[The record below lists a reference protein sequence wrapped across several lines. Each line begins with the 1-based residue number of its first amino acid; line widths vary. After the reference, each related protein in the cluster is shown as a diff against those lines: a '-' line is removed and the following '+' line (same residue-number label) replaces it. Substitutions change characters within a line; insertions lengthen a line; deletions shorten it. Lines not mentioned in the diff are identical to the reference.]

1 MILTTETNT
10 MENNIFESFAEKLKN
25 KNAPVHIQEVVSNQ
39 EIHDKL
45 PEKRIDRNKEKILK
59 SRQLNVEVSEQI
71 FIKLKTKA
79 VEERVALR
87 SLVEEALLYYLN
99 RK

>member
-1 MILTTETNT
+1 MIDKSY
-10 MENNIFESFAEKLKN
+10 ESFKQKLKSGN
-25 KNAPVHIQEVVSNQ
+25 VPLHIQEVVSGD
-39 EIHDKL
+39 EIYDM
-45 PEKRIDRNKEKILK
+45 PEKKNDRNKEKINQE

-71 FIKLKTKA
+71 FIKLKTRA

-87 SLVEEALLYYLN
+87 KLVEEALLYYLN

>member
-1 MILTTETNT
+1 
-10 MENNIFESFAEKLKN
+10 MEDKSYESFKQKLKSG
-25 KNAPVHIQEVVSNQ
+25 NAPLHIQEVVFGG
-39 EIHDKL
+39 EIDDMP
-45 PEKRIDRNKEKILK
+45 PEKRIDRNKDKINQK

-71 FIKLKTKA
+71 FIKLKTRA

-87 SLVEEALLYYLN
+87 KLVEEALLYYLN

>member
-1 MILTTETNT
+1 
-10 MENNIFESFAEKLKN
+10 MEDKSYESFKQKLKIGN
-25 KNAPVHIQEVVSNQ
+25 IPLHIQEVVSGE
-39 EIHDKL
+39 EIDDMR
-45 PEKRIDRNKEKILK
+45 PEKRIDRNKEKINQK

-71 FIKLKTKA
+71 FIKLKTRA

-87 SLVEEALLYYLN
+87 KLVEEALLYYLN

>member
-1 MILTTETNT
+1 
-10 MENNIFESFAEKLKN
+10 MEDKSYESFKQKLKGGN
-25 KNAPVHIQEVVSNQ
+25 TPLHIQEVVSGEENDCMRPQ
-39 EIHDKL
+39 
-45 PEKRIDRNKEKILK
+45 KRIDRNKEKINQK

-71 FIKLKTKA
+71 FIKLKTTA

-87 SLVEEALLYYLN
+87 KLVEEALLYYLN

>member
-1 MILTTETNT
+1 MIDKSY
-10 MENNIFESFAEKLKN
+10 ESFKQKLKSGN
-25 KNAPVHIQEVVSNQ
+25 IPLHIQEVVSDE
-39 EIHDKL
+39 EIGDMR
-45 PEKRIDRNKEKILK
+45 PEKRIDRNKEEINQK

-71 FIKLKTKA
+71 FIKLKTRA

-87 SLVEEALLYYLN
+87 KLVEEALLYYLN

>member
-1 MILTTETNT
+1 MDDKSY
-10 MENNIFESFAEKLKN
+10 ESFKQKLKSG
-25 KNAPVHIQEVVSNQ
+25 NAPLHIQEVVPGD
-39 EIHDKL
+39 EIDDIR
-45 PEKRIDRNKEKILK
+45 PEKRIDGNKEKNNQK

-71 FIKLKTKA
+71 FIKLKTRA

-87 SLVEEALLYYLN
+87 KLVEEALLYYLN

>member
-1 MILTTETNT
+1 
-10 MENNIFESFAEKLKN
+10 MEDKSYESFKQKLKSGN
-25 KNAPVHIQEVVSNQ
+25 IPLHIQEVVSGE
-39 EIHDKL
+39 EIDDMRS
-45 PEKRIDRNKEKILK
+45 EKRIDRNKEKINQK

-71 FIKLKTKA
+71 FIRLKTRA

-87 SLVEEALLYYLN
+87 KLVEEALLYYLN

>member
-1 MILTTETNT
+1 
-10 MENNIFESFAEKLKN
+10 MEDKSYESFRQKLKN
-25 KNAPVHIQEVVSNQ
+25 ENTSVHIQEVISNKETQ
-39 EIHDKL
+39 ETL
-45 PEKRIDRNKEKILK
+45 PEKWTDRNKEKIIK

-71 FIKLKTKA
+71 FIRLKTKA

-87 SLVEEALLYYLN
+87 SLVEEALSYYLN

>member
-1 MILTTETNT
+1 MRQ
-10 MENNIFESFAEKLKN
+10 EKKN
-25 KNAPVHIQEVVSNQ
+25 
-39 EIHDKL
+39 
-45 PEKRIDRNKEKILK
+45 DRNKEKINQE

-71 FIKLKTKA
+71 FIKLKTRA

-87 SLVEEALLYYLN
+87 KLVEEALLYYLN